1 MNPLLLRLIPFA
13 VSAAVGFAIAW
24 GIQGLRL
31 TSAEQEFIDY
41 KQEQVRI
48 LQEHNKHEAER
59 QQKSAMA
66 YAAARQEF
74 ADAIQAGEVFKRC
87 VASGRCTGARNPSGV
102 REPSANQADLRV
114 PAPAKFDGAS
124 ANPVSAPGVDA
135 ALNDC
140 AVTTLQLNHL
150 QQDIEAQPGYKE

>member
-1 MNPLLLRLIPFA
+1 
-13 VSAAVGFAIAW
+13 
-24 GIQGLRL
+24 
-31 TSAEQEFIDY
+31 
-41 KQEQVRI
+41 
-48 LQEHNKHEAER
+48 
-59 QQKSAMA
+59 MA

-102 REPSANQADLRV
+102 CEPTTRRAGNGLS
-114 PAPAKFDGAS
+114 APAKFDGAS

-150 QQDIEAQPGYKE
+150 QQDIEAQQGYSQ